1 MMKIRQLLGWREVIN
16 RNMPEQ
22 PAITEDIRRHTIEH
36 SARFRGSVRLS
47 TGAFWTDEE
56 YERERE
62 KVLSTP
68 LP

>member
-1 MMKIRQLLGWREVIN
+1 MKIKQLLGWRAVIR

-22 PAITEDIRRHTIEH
+22 PPITDEIRRHTIEH

-47 TGAFWTDEE
+47 TGSFWTNDE
-56 YERERE
+56 YEKERG
-62 KVLSTP
+62 KAMSTP

>member
-1 MMKIRQLLGWREVIN
+1 MKISQLLVWRSVIR

-22 PAITEDIRRHTIEH
+22 PKITDDIRRHTIEH

-56 YERERE
+56 YERERD
-62 KVLSTP
+62 KALSTP